1 MKPGDREEA
10 GRLEHQL
17 TEYEATVG
25 ELPGIQQLD
34 RRSVLIEQLLESQRR
49 NRYVKVLLSRQLG
62 PQSADPD
69 RPIFDPLKS
78 AIICARRGDH
88 EEAFWL
94 VFLFVHF
101 GKHKRGGYTYAR
113 QVYGRLG
120 QGGYWDWPSV
130 SARVDKFRTWLDANN
145 ESLRH
150 KGQGGGFGNH
160 RKYESLAGWTA
171 SGTGAVVAS
180 YVDWVSQSGSH
191 EQKIQWATAQA
202 SGDPAVAFDVLYRS
216 LSSVQRFG
224 RTARFDY
231 LSMIGRIE
239 LAQIRPGKAY
249 IAGAT
254 GPRKGATLLFGITD
268 RPVDSRLIEDRLREL
283 ENYLETGYDTLE
295 DALCNWQ
302 KSPATFRAFRG

>member
-1 MKPGDREEA
+1 MRPGDREEA
-10 GRLEHQL
+10 GRLERQL
-17 TEYEATVG
+17 TEYETTVG
-25 ELPGIQQLD
+25 RLPGIEQVD
-34 RRSVLIEQLLESQRR
+34 RRTVLIEQLLESQRR
-49 NRYVKVLLSRQLG
+49 NRYVQVLLSRELG
-62 PQSADPD
+62 PQSANPD
-69 RPIFDPLKS
+69 SPIFDPLKA
-78 AIICARRGDH
+78 AIICARRGDN

-120 QGGYWDWPSV
+120 QGSYWDWPSI
-130 SARVDKFRTWLDANN
+130 SAGVDEFRTWLDAHKDR
-145 ESLRH
+145 LRR
-150 KGQGGGFGNH
+150 KGQRGGFGNH
-160 RKYESLAGWTA
+160 RKYESLDGWTE

-180 YVDWVSQSGSH
+180 YVDWVSRSGSH
-191 EQKIQWATAQA
+191 VQKIHWAIAQA
-202 SGDPAVAFDVLYRS
+202 SGDQAVAFDVLYRS

-231 LSMIGRIE
+231 LSMIDRIE

-249 IAGAT
+249 IAEAT
-254 GPRKGATLLFGITD
+254 GPRRGAALLFGITD
-268 RPVDSRLIEDRLREL
+268 RPVDSRLIEDRLRRL

-302 KSPATFRAFRG
+302 KSPAIFRPFRG